1 MPSVTLELA
10 LLSVEFVLLIATVI
24 LLYLSRR
31 EHAGRHELLRLLSQA
46 ITALT
51 RREYFSAVQE
61 AIRDA
66 REGIIAVI
74 TGTPPR
80 DEEEEEVLN
89 SIARRVREASARGV
103 RLRYLIPRSA
113 AHLYVGHLLCGAG
126 AEVRYRAGLAVYDL
140 RYMVVDGR
148 RVILGQPRGQGEEEP
163 TKKGYVIESP
173 TLASML
179 AERFETHWG
188 AEETITYEEYV
199 RQEVRSLYETNPGLT
214 PETAAGQLNLPVEE
228 VKRLAGDL
236 WRSLPPG

>member
-1 MPSVTLELA
+1 MPQVSLELA

-31 EHAGRHELLRLLSQA
+31 EHAGRHELLKLLSLA

-51 RREYFSAVQE
+51 RREYFSAVQD
-61 AIRDA
+61 ALRDA
-66 REGIIAVI
+66 RRSVIAVI

-89 SIARRVREASARGV
+89 SIAQRVREASKRGV
-103 RLRYLIPRSA
+103 RIRYLIPRSA
-113 AHLYVGHLLCGAG
+113 AHLHVGHLLCRAG

-140 RYMVVDGR
+140 RYMVVDES
-148 RVILGQPRGQGEEEP
+148 RVIIGQPRGQGEEEP

-179 AERFETHWG
+179 LERFESHWG
-188 AEETITYEEYV
+188 AEGTVSYEEYV
-199 RQEVRSLYETNPGLT
+199 RQEVKSLYETNPGLT

-228 VKRLAGDL
+228 IKRLAGDL
-236 WRSLPPG
+236 WAHGG